1 MISVAMKTAAAVIAA
16 AGLAYTSAEDRLS
29 GPAYADDDRL
39 RALTE
44 EVLANHASAVFER
57 SDRDQ
62 DGVLN
67 ADEYAALSIVSAE
80 LARLNG
86 FVVIEGVGGP
96 ATVMLA
102 AAAPAALSPAEHVRV
117 DAVARS
123 AFYAHAGDDGRM
135 SEEEY
140 ARSQRAVFDIAD
152 FNRNGV
158 LQRGELE
165 AFAQKQALL
174 STGV

>member
-16 AGLAYTSAEDRLS
+16 AGLAYTSADDLVS
-29 GPAYADDDRL
+29 DPAYGDEDRL

-44 EVLANHASAVFER
+44 DALIDHASAIFQR
-57 SDRDQ
+57 ADRDQ

-67 ADEYAALSIVSAE
+67 ANEYAALSIVSAE

-86 FVVIEGVGGP
+86 FVVIEGAEGP
-96 ATVMLA
+96 ATVTLA
-102 AAAPAALSPAEHVRV
+102 ATAPAALSRAEHVRV

-123 AFYAHAGDDGRM
+123 TFYTHAGDDGQM
-135 SEEEY
+135 NEEEY
-140 ARSQRAVFDIAD
+140 ARAQRAMFDVAD

-165 AFAQKQALL
+165 VFAQKQALL